1 MVWLTDEKC
10 LTLFSNRDPHYR
22 KSPAHCEQAQE
33 EKKKKKNIYEY
44 YYNQNYYYFI
54 IIIITIIVITVMYK

>member
-22 KSPAHCEQAQE
+22 KSPAHREQAQ
-33 EKKKKKNIYEY
+33 EKKKKK
-44 YYNQNYYYFI
+44 
-54 IIIITIIVITVMYK
+54 KHL